1 MRWKWVETVAKFCFL
16 KSALYHVPL
25 DRKFYKKQYLEY
37 IEMHL
42 YCKKSYLL
50 DLLAVKNLPILGSL
64 YQVLVFGDTSNGTF
78 SYDHVHMSGP

>member
-1 MRWKWVETVAKFCFL
+1 
-16 KSALYHVPL
+16 
-25 DRKFYKKQYLEY
+25 
-37 IEMHL
+37 MHL

-78 SYDHVHMSGP
+78 SYDHVHMSGPWHFEKTCTFQAALNTRLFKNH